1 MGRLFLGICTF
12 AASAAALSWLGCSTS
27 SSSAGPAPEA
37 GPPPPTCGDGTRLE
51 GDLCVAAEEASDDA
65 SVTSTFS
72 TDVEPILDR
81 YCGVVGCHVPG
92 GATGGL
98 ILAPGYAYASL
109 LTDAAPPEARS
120 FPGLL
125 YVAPGDPDASFLS
138 VKIHAERLMQLQAAT
153 DAGLGSL
160 MPPPQ
165 TQSSIGDAD
174 IDKIDNWI
182 LGIAQ

>member
-1 MGRLFLGICTF
+1 MGRLILALCVLCV
-12 AASAAALSWLGCSTS
+12 AATSLSWLGCSTS
-27 SSSAGPAPEA
+27 SATPPAPVVEA
-37 GPPPPTCGDGTRLE
+37 GPLPTCGDGTRLE
-51 GDLCVAAEEASDDA
+51 GDFCVAAEEAGDDA
-65 SVTSTFS
+65 SATTTFS

-109 LTDAAPPEARS
+109 LVDATPPEARS
-120 FPGLL
+120 FPALR
-125 YVAPGDPDASFLS
+125 YVAPGDLDASFLS
-138 VKIHAERLMQLQAAT
+138 IKIHTQKLMDLQAAT
-153 DAGLGSL
+153 DAGLGSF

-174 IDKIDNWI
+174 IGKIDDWI
-182 LGIAQ
+182 LGLGQ

>member
-1 MGRLFLGICTF
+1 MGRLLLGLCIILVSS
-12 AASAAALSWLGCSTS
+12 SAVPWLGCSATS
-27 SSSAGPAPEA
+27 APAAATPDA
-37 GPPPPTCGDGTRLE
+37 GPPPACGEGTQLE
-51 GDLCVAAEEASDDA
+51 GDFCVATEETGDDA
-65 SVTSTFS
+65 SVSTFS

-98 ILAPGYAYASL
+98 ILASGYAYASL
-109 LTDAAPPEARS
+109 LTDAGPPEARS
-120 FPGLL
+120 FPGLR
-125 YVAPGDPDASFLS
+125 YVEPGDPDASFLS
-138 VKIHAERLMQLQAAT
+138 IKIHPQKLMALQDST

-182 LGIAQ
+182 LGIAP

>member
-1 MGRLFLGICTF
+1 MLVPL
-12 AASAAALSWLGCSTS
+12 SAALPWLGCSS
-27 SSSAGPAPEA
+27 STTPAPTPDA
-37 GPPPPTCGDGTRLE
+37 GPPPACGDGTRLE
-51 GDLCVAAEEASDDA
+51 GGVCVATEETGDDA
-65 SVTSTFS
+65 AAASTFTS
-72 TDVEPILDR
+72 DVEPILDR

-98 ILAPGYAYASL
+98 ILASGYAYASL
-109 LTDAAPPEARS
+109 LTDAGPPEARS
-120 FPGLL
+120 FPGLR
-125 YVAPGDPDASFLS
+125 YVEPGDPSSSFLS
-138 VKIHAERLMQLQAAT
+138 IKIHADRLMAQQDLT

-182 LGIAQ
+182 SGLTP